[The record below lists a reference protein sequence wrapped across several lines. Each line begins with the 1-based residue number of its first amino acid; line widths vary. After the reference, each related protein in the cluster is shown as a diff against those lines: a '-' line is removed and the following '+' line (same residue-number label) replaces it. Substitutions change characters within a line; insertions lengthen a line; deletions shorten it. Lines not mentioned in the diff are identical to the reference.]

1 MKTSRSARP
10 PAFLSP
16 ARKNRSGNLRLR
28 RASCPLHAAI
38 KPRAP
43 RVLPLADLDARY
55 FDDSAPARL
64 SVLPVACARRS
75 LLSSCQL
82 DHHVEKTLVGH
93 TSIQLS
99 TYVTLPRFQPAAW
112 SSCLLRV
119 CHRRGGARDALF
131 DARDALLI
139 CSGFSYGAR
148 PAHERHKLCPRRRV
162 LRSFSCLTTG
172 CSRAISAAHAQ
183 SLFAM
188 ADSNGT
194 RAVRVAEAAL
204 GPVPAHL
211 LIRTPALTHVH
222 VAHRPCMKYSD
233 TCTAR
238 THVWTARLE
247 PGLEGPSA
255 PWRA

>member
-1 MKTSRSARP
+1 MKTARSARP

-16 ARKNRSGNLRLR
+16 ARKNRSGNLRLG
-28 RASCPLHAAI
+28 RASCPLHAPI

-82 DHHVEKTLVGH
+82 DR
-93 TSIQLS
+93 TSIS
-99 TYVTLPRFQPAAW
+99 YVTLPRFQPAAW

-119 CHRRGGARDALF
+119 CHRRGGARDDLF

-172 CSRAISAAHAQ
+172 CSRAISLCSGRFQWH
-183 SLFAM
+183 S
-188 ADSNGT
+188 
-194 RAVRVAEAAL
+194 
-204 GPVPAHL
+204 
-211 LIRTPALTHVH
+211 
-222 VAHRPCMKYSD
+222 C
-233 TCTAR
+233 CAR
-238 THVWTARLE
+238 
-247 PGLEGPSA
+247 G
-255 PWRA
+255 